1 MGVQD
6 FEPLHDYYIVINIEN
21 ISKSFGGNAL
31 FKGISFRVNPRERVG
46 IVGRNGHGK
55 TTLFRLI
62 IGEEDFDGGSI
73 TVTKNYRIGY
83 VLQQLDFTED
93 SILAEGEK
101 GLPEHERDQ
110 SWKVEKILTGLGFAL
125 NDLSRHPKEFSGG
138 FQVRLNL
145 AKALVSEPD
154 LLLLDEP
161 TNYLDITSIRW
172 IERFLNNWPRELML
186 ISHNRSFMDSV
197 VTHIVGIHRKKV
209 RKVAGNTEKYYQQ
222 IAQQEEIYEKT
233 RINDEKRRKDV
244 QIFIN
249 RFRAKARLAN
259 LVQSRIKS
267 LNRMEKREKLE
278 KQDDLE
284 FSFRSLSF
292 RSKYLMSA
300 DKISFAYDKED
311 FIIKNFNITIGAGDR
326 ICVVGQN
333 GRGKTTLLKLLAGA
347 LRPDQG
353 EIKYN
358 PAASKGF
365 FEQTNVKS
373 LNDSFTVEEEIL
385 SSHRDVDRQMARNI
399 CGAMMFGGDAA
410 LKKIRVLSGGEKSR
424 VMLGKLLAAPVNL
437 LLLDEPTNHLDMES
451 SDALLEAI
459 DDFDGAVVMV
469 THNEMF
475 LHALADRLIIF
486 QNGSI
491 DLFDGSYQSFLDKG
505 GWGDNSTEKE
515 ASHSKG
521 LPAKETGAQINKQK
535 SRRERSGLLFKRSQ
549 VLKPLKQK
557 IKKVEEEIERCEKQ
571 LDRLNLEIV
580 DASHKHDGEKIA
592 ELSIG
597 IHVCNSKIDSFYD
610 ELEELT
616 DTLAEE
622 EKEFGQFIDV

>member
-1 MGVQD
+1 M
-6 FEPLHDYYIVINIEN
+6 ISIEN
-21 ISKSFGGNAL
+21 ISKSFGAHAL

-55 TTLFRLI
+55 TTLYRLI
-62 IGEEDFDGGSI
+62 TGDEDFDSGSI
-73 TVTKNYRIGY
+73 TVPKNYRIGC
-83 VLQQLDFTED
+83 VQQQLDFTED
-93 SILAEGEK
+93 SILGEGEK
-101 GLPEHERDQ
+101 GLPEHERGQ
-110 SWKVEKILTGLGFAL
+110 SWKVEKILTGLGFSL
-125 NDLSRHPKEFSGG
+125 NDFNRHPKEFSGG

-172 IERFLNNWPRELML
+172 IERFLNNWPRALML
-186 ISHNRSFMDSV
+186 ISHNRSFMDSI
-197 VTHIVGIHRKKV
+197 VTHIVGIHRKRV
-209 RKVAGNTEKYYQQ
+209 RKIAGNTEKYYQQ
-222 IAQQEEIYEKT
+222 IAQDEEIYEKT
-233 RINDEKRRKDV
+233 RLNDDKRRKDV
-244 QIFIN
+244 QLFIN

-267 LNRMEKREKLE
+267 LNRMEKREKLD
-278 KQDDLE
+278 KQDNLE
-284 FSFRSLSF
+284 FSFRSRSF

-300 DKISFAYDKED
+300 HNISFAYNEED
-311 FIIKNFNITIGAGDR
+311 FIIKNFDITIGAGDR

-333 GRGKTTLLKLLAGA
+333 GRGKTTLVKLLAGT
-347 LRPDQG
+347 LDLDQG

-385 SSHRDVDRQMARNI
+385 SSHHDVDRQMARNI
-399 CGAMMFGGDAA
+399 CGAMMFGGDTA
-410 LKKIRVLSGGEKSR
+410 LKKISVLSGGEKSR
-424 VMLGKLLAAPVNL
+424 VMLGKLLATPVNL

-451 SDALLEAI
+451 SDALLAAI
-459 DDFDGAVVMV
+459 DAFDGAVVMV

-486 QNGSI
+486 RNGSI
-491 DLFDGSYQSFLDKG
+491 DFFDGSYQSFLDKG
-505 GWGDNSTEKE
+505 GWGDNNEKQV
-515 ASHSKG
+515 SGSKG
-521 LPAKETGAQINKQK
+521 VSGKETGFQKNKQK

-557 IKKVEEEIERCEKQ
+557 IKRVEETIESCEKK
-571 LDRLNLEIV
+571 LDRLNSEIV
-580 DASHKHDGEKIA
+580 EASHKHDGERIA
-592 ELSIG
+592 ELSRG
-597 IHVCNSKIDSFYD
+597 IHACNSKIDSFYD

-616 DTLAEE
+616 DALAEE
-622 EKEFGQFIDV
+622 EAKFN

>member
-62 IGEEDFDGGSI
+62 TGDEDFDGGSI

-172 IERFLNNWPRELML
+172 IERFLNNWPHELML

-197 VTHIVGIHRKKV
+197 VTHTVGIHRKKV

-244 QIFIN
+244 QIFIS

-284 FSFRSLSF
+284 FSFRSRPF
-292 RSKYLMSA
+292 RSKYLMSVHN
-300 DKISFAYDKED
+300 ISFAYNEED
-311 FIIKNFNITIGAGDR
+311 FIIKNFDITIGAGDR

-333 GRGKTTLLKLLAGA
+333 GRGKTTLVKLLAGA
-347 LRPDQG
+347 LDLDQG

-373 LNDSFTVEEEIL
+373 LNDAFTVEEEIL
-385 SSHRDVDRQMARNI
+385 SSQPDVDRQMARNI

-410 LKKIRVLSGGEKSR
+410 LKKISVLSGGEKSR
-424 VMLGKLLAAPVNL
+424 VMLGKLLATPVNL

-451 SDALLEAI
+451 SDALLAAI
-459 DDFDGAVVMV
+459 DAFAGAVVMV

-486 QNGSI
+486 RNGSI
-491 DLFDGSYQSFLDKG
+491 DFFDGSYQSFLDKG
-505 GWGDNSTEKE
+505 GWGDNNEKQVPG
-515 ASHSKG
+515 SKG
-521 LPAKETGAQINKQK
+521 VPDKETGPQKNKQK

-557 IKKVEEEIERCEKQ
+557 IKRVEETIESCEKK
-571 LDRLNLEIV
+571 LDRLNLKIV
-580 DASHKHDGEKIA
+580 EASHKHDGERIA
-592 ELSIG
+592 ELSRE
-597 IHVCNSKIDSFYD
+597 IHACNSKIDSSYD

-622 EKEFGQFIDV
+622 EAKFDQS